1 MVDLRTSSTSWPG
14 LAAIAVVSTVIFG
27 CATLSPEEREAK
39 RAELDEMG
47 EITVSRLLETRA
59 DIQDVLDRSIG
70 YVVVDMSL
78 TKIPMIGAGKGL
90 GVVID
95 KRTGTRSYIKVSRF
109 DVGGGIG
116 AQKFKT
122 VIVFDDGELLDRVVS
137 GAWHYEAGAEAG
149 VGSET
154 TEGTARATTR
164 GYQAFKLVDSGAV
177 ATVTVR
183 VAYAKP
189 YLD

>member
-90 GVVID
+90 GVVVD

-109 DVGGGIG
+109 DVGGGMG
-116 AQKFKT
+116 AQKFKI

-149 VGSET
+149 VGSQT
-154 TEGTARATTR
+154 TEGTARASTK

>member
-1 MVDLRTSSTSWPG
+1 
-14 LAAIAVVSTVIFG
+14 
-27 CATLSPEEREAK
+27 
-39 RAELDEMG
+39 
-47 EITVSRLLETRA
+47 
-59 DIQDVLDRSIG
+59 
-70 YVVVDMSL
+70 MSL
-78 TKIPMIGAGKGL
+78 TKIPMIGAGKRL
-90 GVVID
+90 GVVVD

-109 DVGGGIG
+109 DVGGGMG

-122 VIVFDDGELLDRVVS
+122 VIVFDDGELPDRAVTR
-137 GAWHYEAGAEAG
+137 AWHYEAGAEAG
-149 VGSET
+149 VGSES

>member
-116 AQKFKT
+116 AQKFKM

>member
-1 MVDLRTSSTSWPG
+1 MDPRVRHPG
-14 LAAIAVVSTVIFG
+14 CI
-27 CATLSPEEREAK
+27 CR
-39 RAELDEMG
+39 
-47 EITVSRLLETRA
+47 
-59 DIQDVLDRSIG
+59 
-70 YVVVDMSL
+70 
-78 TKIPMIGAGKGL
+78 
-90 GVVID
+90 
-95 KRTGTRSYIKVSRF
+95 
-109 DVGGGIG
+109 
-116 AQKFKT
+116 
-122 VIVFDDGELLDRVVS
+122 S

-149 VGSET
+149 VGSES